1 MTTQKFNTQDID
13 DSYHYQNVTK
23 SYHRAIEILQDAS
36 YVQDYLSATS
46 YTEHD
51 EILQLRLYIDWFDCA
66 ISMLQE
72 EELFYLEEVK
82 QKAIYYLNRY
92 YRPQITSDLNKDPNW
107 RWLMQQDNRITKG
120 FFKIYSNGVVPLYPI
135 KQGAA
140 AGLYQMGSNY
150 AELLLPI
157 PVPEGEEERERESNV
172 PLKLSIAFRWTD
184 EKMWGEINI
193 RVNSE
198 KMLSKAQKHFLTLFR
213 VDLNYSQN
221 YLEKNLIVNAYGKF
235 FVSNDFAK
243 MNVIKEFL
251 NNKKLLC
258 TLKLHA

>member
-1 MTTQKFNTQDID
+1 MTTQKFNTLDID
-13 DSYHYQNVTK
+13 DSPHYQDVIK

-36 YVQDYLSATS
+36 HVQSYLSVAS
-46 YTEHD
+46 YIEHED
-51 EILQLRLYIDWFDCA
+51 ILQLRLYIDWFDCA

-72 EELFYLEEVK
+72 EEIFYLEEVK

-92 YRPQITSDLNKDPNW
+92 YRPQIKSDLNEDPNW
-107 RWLMQQDNRITKG
+107 RWLMQQDNQITKG
-120 FFKIYSNGVVPLYPI
+120 FFKTYSNGIIPLYPI

-157 PVPEGEEERERESNV
+157 PIPEGEIENNV
-172 PLKLSIAFRWTD
+172 PLRLSIAFRWTD

-198 KMLSKAQKHFLTLFR
+198 KILSKTQKHFLTLFR
-213 VDLNYSQN
+213 VDLDYSQN
-221 YLEKNLIVNAYGKF
+221 LEKNLVVNAYGKF
-235 FVSNDFAK
+235 FVSNDFDK
-243 MNVIKEFL
+243 MNIIKEFL
-251 NNKKLLC
+251 NSKKLLC
-258 TLKLHA
+258 TLKLNT

>member
-1 MTTQKFNTQDID
+1 MTTQKFNTANID
-13 DSYHYQNVTK
+13 DSPYYQNVIK
-23 SYHRAIEILQDAS
+23 NYQRAIEILQDAP
-36 YVQDYLSATS
+36 YVQKYLAIQSQM
-46 YTEHD
+46 EHE
-51 EILQLRLYIDWFDCA
+51 EILWLRLHIDWFDCA

-72 EELFYLEEVK
+72 EEIFYLEEVK

-92 YRPQITSDLNKDPNW
+92 YRPQIKLELDKDPSW
-107 RWLMQQDNRITKG
+107 RWLMQQDNQITKG
-120 FFKIYSNGVVPLYPI
+120 FFQTYSNGIIPMYPV

-157 PVPEGEEERERESNV
+157 PVSEGEIEINV
-172 PLKLSIAFRWTD
+172 PLRLSIAFRWTD

-198 KMLSKAQKHFLTLFR
+198 KILSKTQKHFLTLFR
-213 VDLNYSQN
+213 VDLNYSQSI
-221 YLEKNLIVNAYGKF
+221 EKNLIVNAYGKF
-235 FVSNDFAK
+235 FVSNDFNQ

-251 NNKKLLC
+251 NNKKLHC